1 MRKGDRAALASDA
14 ILDAALRRD
23 GDRKMDLA
31 AAMAMGKEKRSGC
44 MLMEKRFT
52 VEMKLEGFG
61 LNPSGKL
68 GLAAPSS
75 RLYFGG
81 VQK

>member
-31 AAMAMGKEKRSGC
+31 AAMAMGKEKQAFRMYANG
-44 MLMEKRFT
+44 EKI
-52 VEMKLEGFG
+52 
-61 LNPSGKL
+61 
-68 GLAAPSS
+68 
-75 RLYFGG
+75 YC
-81 VQK
+81 